1 MMSASEAEEAAD
13 YMSVVMNFGDKK
25 NDAEEKTRERER
37 DKVATEEL
45 MEAKKK
51 LVDILTRYLFIMKS
65 EEGTRSYFPIV
76 DPSFIIS

>member
-45 MEAKKK
+45 MEAKKNSSTSSPG
-51 LVDILTRYLFIMKS
+51 IY
-65 EEGTRSYFPIV
+65 
-76 DPSFIIS
+76 